1 MGLVIKIRWDD
12 RLRPYFRFP
21 IGMWISRAGLF
32 IGTIGSG
39 CGLLIALGA
48 TLSFPQAVSNVIAIA
63 ALAMFALFL
72 LDGIQATVKV
82 IGRRRKG
89 SRDGEKD
96 GFSDWSPNR

>member
-1 MGLVIKIRWDD
+1 MDFARRFVYWHDWI
-12 RLRPYFRFP
+12 RLRPSDR
-21 IGMWISRAGLF
+21 
-32 IGTIGSG
+32 IGSD
-39 CGLLIALGA
+39 
-48 TLSFPQAVSNVIAIA
+48 SEFSSSRVSNVIAIA

-72 LDGIQATVKV
+72 LDGIQATVRV